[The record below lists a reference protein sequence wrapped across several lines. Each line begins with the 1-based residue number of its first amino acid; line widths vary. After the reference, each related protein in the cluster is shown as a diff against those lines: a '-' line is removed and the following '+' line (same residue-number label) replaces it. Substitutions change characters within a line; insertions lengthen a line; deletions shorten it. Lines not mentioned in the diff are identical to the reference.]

1 MCQCANCPAASIVRR
16 QLAHCGFTVLHSSPC
31 HSHTLSLNE
40 NMTII
45 DIIILM
51 VVGVGAVIGFIKGFI
66 KQLASI
72 LGLII
77 GLLAAK
83 ALYVTVAERVFSKIT
98 DSMTFAQ
105 VLAFV
110 VIWLVVP
117 LLFLLV
123 AALLT
128 KAMEAV
134 SLGWLN
140 RWLGAGLGVLKFML
154 LVSLLICVVEFID
167 SDNKLIRKTIKQDS
181 VLYYPIESFAG
192 MFFPAAKE
200 VTEQYI
206 LNNSASESSEATAY
220 IIHMQELVGVK
231 GDNS

>member
-1 MCQCANCPAASIVRR
+1 
-16 QLAHCGFTVLHSSPC
+16 
-31 HSHTLSLNE
+31 
-40 NMTII
+40 MTII
-45 DIIILM
+45 DIIILAI
-51 VVGVGAVIGFIKGFI
+51 VGVGAVIGFIKGFI

-140 RWLGAGLGVLKFML
+140 RWLGAGLGALKFML

-167 SDNKLIRKTIKQDS
+167 TDNTLIRKTMKEDS

-206 LNNSASESSEATAY
+206 LNNSTFTSSGV
-220 IIHMQELVGVK
+220 IGVK
-231 GDNS
+231 GFIGPQASLGVKADTLFYMDRNIKRSNGFNSSNS

>member
-1 MCQCANCPAASIVRR
+1 MKNSENFEPFF
-16 QLAHCGFTVLHSSPC
+16 LWLSSYFFFFP
-31 HSHTLSLNE
+31 TLLFH
-40 NMTII
+40 
-45 DIIILM
+45 ILSY
-51 VVGVGAVIGFIKGFI
+51 FR
-66 KQLASI
+66 L
-72 LGLII
+72 
-77 GLLAAK
+77 
-83 ALYVTVAERVFSKIT
+83 E
-98 DSMTFAQ
+98 
-105 VLAFV
+105 AFV
-110 VIWLVVP
+110 VIWIVVP

-140 RWLGAGLGVLKFML
+140 RWLGAGLGALKFLL

-167 SDNKLIRKTIKQDS
+167 SDNTMIDRTMKEES

-206 LNNSASESSEATAY
+206 LNT
-220 IIHMQELVGVK
+220 
-231 GDNS
+231 